1 MTEKQEMQVRR
12 KAYKFYDEVIYE
24 NQDWS
29 KRDITLS
36 SFQAG
41 AEYALKNKHD
51 ELKEQSRDIVRF
63 LKDNGVY
70 DVFFTNLF
78 NEKQGDDL
86 CMYFSLGFHTRD
98 AISAAFIWSSTPEGH
113 DFWEELSYRFCNNF

>member
-12 KAYKFYDEVIYE
+12 NAYKFYDDVIYE

-51 ELKEQSRDIVRF
+51 ELKEQSRDIVHF

-70 DVFFTNLF
+70 DVFFANLL
-78 NEKQGDDL
+78 NHKQGDDL
-86 CMYFSLGFHTRD
+86 SIYFSSYFFTSL
-98 AISAAFIWSSTPEGH
+98 AISGAFVWSETPEGH
-113 DFWEELSYRFCNNF
+113 DLWEEISSKWSKQF